1 MNVICGCGAV
11 APVPVSGT
19 VCGEFGRLSATN
31 SCPLRVPVT
40 VGVNVTETVQ
50 VAPMLDPQVL
60 VANAKLPVTEM
71 VTGRLEPVELVSV
84 IDWGAL
90 VVPTIWLAKAND
102 EGLKVTPPAAVPVPL
117 SDTICGEP
125 AALSVMLSV
134 GLQVPTAVG

>member
-1 MNVICGCGAV
+1 M
-11 APVPVSGT
+11 
-19 VCGEFGRLSATN
+19 
-31 SCPLRVPVT
+31 
-40 VGVNVTETVQ
+40 GVKVTETVQ
-50 VAPMLDPQVL
+50 VGPMLDPQVL
-60 VANAKLPVTEM
+60 DANAKLPVVEM
-71 VTGRLEPVELVSV
+71 LLMGRFDPVELVSV